1 MNKAIELAQSRID
14 CELEQ
19 LQGYKVTAQEK
30 EQAKYRLHGMMLIL
44 DLLRYQDCQDRDII
58 YISDL
63 RQLRKELDAEVDKRV
78 EEYEV
83 RP

>member
-1 MNKAIELAQSRID
+1 MNKAIELAKLRID
-14 CELEQ
+14 IELEQ
-19 LQGYKVTAQEK
+19 LEGYQVTAQEK

-44 DLLRYQDCQDRDII
+44 EMLRYQDCQDRDII

-63 RQLRKELDAEVDKRV
+63 RQLRWQLDAEVDKRV